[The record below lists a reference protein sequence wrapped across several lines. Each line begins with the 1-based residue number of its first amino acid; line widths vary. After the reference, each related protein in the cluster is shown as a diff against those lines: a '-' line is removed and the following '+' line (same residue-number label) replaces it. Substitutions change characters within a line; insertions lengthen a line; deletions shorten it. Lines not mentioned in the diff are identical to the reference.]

1 MKDILKEIGINE
13 SGYYS
18 EDGNYIIDFENSNQ
32 FNKAFSRLEKS
43 DLVEENEDSS
53 VIDLNVSNVMYV
65 SDDYS
70 FNLIAEFEQDIYR
83 LVVSELKGEDN

>member
-65 SDDYS
+65 GDDYS

>member
-1 MKDILKEIGINE
+1 MKEILKKIGITE
-13 SGYYS
+13 PGYFS
-18 EDGNYIIDFENSNQ
+18 DDDNYIIDFENSEQ

-53 VIDLNVSNVMYV
+53 VVDLNVSNVMYI

-70 FNLIAEFEQDIYR
+70 FNLIAEFEQDIYK
-83 LVVSELKGEDN
+83 LVVSELK

>member
-1 MKDILKEIGINE
+1 MKDILKKIGINE
-13 SGYYS
+13 AGYYS
-18 EDGNYIIDFENSNQ
+18 DDGNYIIQFENSNQ

-70 FNLIAEFEQDIYR
+70 FNLIAEFEQDIYK
-83 LVVSELKGEDN
+83 LVVSELN

>member
-1 MKDILKEIGINE
+1 MKNILKEIGITE

-53 VIDLNVSNVMYV
+53 VIDLNVSNVLYV
-65 SDDYS
+65 GDDYS

-83 LVVSELKGEDN
+83 LVVSELKGEDD

>member
-1 MKDILKEIGINE
+1 MKDILRKIGITE
-13 SGYYS
+13 AGYFS
-18 EDGNYIIDFENSNQ
+18 EDDNYIIDFENSEQ

-53 VIDLNVSNVMYV
+53 VVDLNVSNVMYV
-65 SDDYS
+65 TDEYS

-83 LVVSELKGEDN
+83 LVVSELKGEN

>member
-1 MKDILKEIGINE
+1 MKDILKEIGITE

-18 EDGNYIIDFENSNQ
+18 EDDNYIIDFENSNQ

-83 LVVSELKGEDN
+83 LVVSELKGEDD

>member
-1 MKDILKEIGINE
+1 MKDILKKIGINE
-13 SGYYS
+13 AGYYS
-18 EDGNYIIDFENSNQ
+18 DDGNYIIDFENSNQ

-65 SDDYS
+65 GDDYS
-70 FNLIAEFEQDIYR
+70 FNLIAEFEQDIYK
-83 LVVSELKGEDN
+83 LVVSELN

>member
-1 MKDILKEIGINE
+1 MKDTLKKIGINE
-13 SGYYS
+13 SGYFS
-18 EDGNYIIDFENSNQ
+18 EDDNYIIDFENSEQ

-53 VIDLNVSNVMYV
+53 VVDLNVSNVMYV

-83 LVVSELKGEDN
+83 LVVSELKGEED

>member
-1 MKDILKEIGINE
+1 MFDDENKDKVKFNQLYK
-13 SGYYS
+13 
-18 EDGNYIIDFENSNQ
+18 DSNQ

-65 SDDYS
+65 GDDYS